1 MLENFDVIDFLPK
14 NEFLETQV
22 ECDHLVLGSGTEISV
37 AFPESVHGLGLVLH
51 PDIIGLSP
59 LVDDTI
65 FQIAARGIPTIAIEP
80 FTKLQNIVKLSREE
94 KLQRICEL
102 DDVEQCGDLLGAA
115 QILKSK
121 HGCTKVALIG
131 FCIGGMYAFKC
142 AGTGIFDA
150 VVSCYGM
157 INLPEHW
164 KSETQREPLDY
175 LSMDTASPVLAI
187 IGGQDKEYAKIND
200 VNKLIKLFEDE
211 HHTNL
216 GSEIKIFDNAGHA
229 FMHNPSRSEYRQAD
243 AKLAWKIAFDFI
255 SEKTSLRI

>member
-102 DDVEQCGDLLGAA
+102 DDVYQCGDLLG
-115 QILKSK
+115 
-121 HGCTKVALIG
+121 
-131 FCIGGMYAFKC
+131 
-142 AGTGIFDA
+142 
-150 VVSCYGM
+150 
-157 INLPEHW
+157 
-164 KSETQREPLDY
+164 
-175 LSMDTASPVLAI
+175 
-187 IGGQDKEYAKIND
+187 
-200 VNKLIKLFEDE
+200 
-211 HHTNL
+211 TNI
-216 GSEIKIFDNAGHA
+216 EIKTWMYKSCTNRFLYWGYVCFQMCWYWN
-229 FMHNPSRSEYRQAD
+229 F
-243 AKLAWKIAFDFI
+243 
-255 SEKTSLRI
+255 